1 MKALLVVLAACGA
14 APTPATS
21 SDVAFDKLDHDHKIA
36 FMKQQVVPAM
46 KPLFQTHDA
55 AKFGD
60 FGCKTCHGKQAED
73 GKFDMPNPDL
83 PKLDFGNMGQFK
95 PADIAWM
102 KTDIM
107 PTMAT
112 LLKLPPHSEDNPNG
126 FGCLGCHTQVGG

>member
-14 APTPATS
+14 APTTTTS
-21 SDVAFDKLDHDHKIA
+21 SDVAFDKLDHDHKVE
-36 FMKQQVVPAM
+36 FMKQRVVPAM
-46 KPLFQTHDA
+46 KPLFQAHDA

-60 FGCKTCHGKQAED
+60 FDCKTCHGKQAAD

-83 PKLDFGNMGQFK
+83 PKLDFGNMGTFK

-102 KTDIM
+102 KNDIM
-107 PTMAT
+107 PTMAK
-112 LLKLPPHSEDNPNG
+112 LLQLPPHSPDNPNG